1 MKSYVIS
8 FLFSFCLCI
17 VGCEARQATDSS
29 LIKESQVIASVNDI
43 VSSKTDSLGKC
54 IEDLK
59 EKIESQNAE
68 ISNLNAEIRNPK
80 KDEKGIS
87 YWWLIG
93 MAMFSV
99 FISALLFVLL
109 LVVWMKKKY
118 HFLKE
123 DIRRIICDKVKEFER
138 TKSNNGKDAKV
149 LLMEKELG
157 QLKNVQYK
165 LMTELSNIKNK
176 VDDDQYRVVKKQ
188 PKTVVS
194 KEVMP
199 KEVKPTKVGYFGM
212 VKGKGFFND
221 VYTSNQDECRF
232 KVWYNNAETEA
243 DFEPVNL
250 NRIRSI
256 DGIEKAVDYKDD
268 EVSLSDA
275 SSFDV
280 LKRGK
285 VTKKDELWEVESPVR
300 IKLKK

>member
-1 MKSYVIS
+1 MKSYVVL

-17 VGCEARQATDSS
+17 VGCEAKQATDSS
-29 LIKESQVIASVNDI
+29 LIKERQVIASVNDI

-59 EKIESQNAE
+59 EKIENQNAE
-68 ISNLNAEIRNPK
+68 ISNLNAEIRNLK
-80 KDEKGIS
+80 KDEKRIS

-93 MAMFSV
+93 TAMFSV

-109 LVVWMKKKY
+109 FVVWMKKKY

-123 DIRRIICDKVKEFER
+123 DIRRIICDKVKGFEK
-138 TKSNNGKDAKV
+138 TKSNNGKEARV
-149 LLMEKELG
+149 GLIEKELG
-157 QLKNVQYK
+157 KLKNEQFK

-176 VDDDQYRVVKKQ
+176 VDDNQCRVVQKQ
-188 PKTVVS
+188 PKI
-194 KEVMP
+194 EVMP
-199 KEVKPTKVGYFGM
+199 KEVKPTKIGYFGM
-212 VKGKGFFND
+212 VKGEGFFND
-221 VYTSNQDECRF
+221 IYTSNQDECRF
-232 KVWYNNAETEA
+232 KVWYNDTETEA
-243 DFEPVNL
+243 EFEPVNL

-280 LKRGK
+280 IARGK
-285 VTKKDELWEVESPVR
+285 VTKKDDLWKVESPVQ
-300 IKLKK
+300 IKLKR